1 MKHKMWYDDKD
12 DLLYLEFVS
21 DYLFTDVEPI
31 LNNIKT
37 MLTDKPFRQLII
49 KMSDT
54 YKVENRATR
63 EASNKGMQEAE
74 VTEVAFVGGSAA
86 NRMIARVLLK
96 TGMIKI
102 KGDFF
107 KNYEDAIKWL
117 KSKRA

>member
-1 MKHKMWYDDKD
+1 MRHKIWYDEKD
-12 DLLYLEFVS
+12 ELLYLEFLD
-21 DYLFTDVEPI
+21 DYLRTDVEPI
-31 LNNIKT
+31 LDRLNK
-37 MLTDKPFRQLII
+37 MLEGKPYRQVII

-54 YKVENRATR
+54 HKVENRATR
-63 EASNKGMQEAE
+63 EASNIGMQNSN

-96 TGMIKI
+96 TGIVKL

-117 KSKRA
+117 KSKR

>member
-1 MKHKMWYDDKD
+1 MWYDDKD
-12 DLLYLEFVS
+12 DILYLEFVS
-21 DYLFTDVEPI
+21 DYLYTDVEPI
-31 LNNIKT
+31 LSNINT
-37 MLTDKPFRQLII
+37 MLEDKPYRQVII

-54 YKVENRATR
+54 HKVENRATR
-63 EASNKGMQEAE
+63 EASNKGMQDAK

-96 TGMIKI
+96 TGVVKL

>member
-1 MKHKMWYDDKD
+1 MKHKLWYDDKD
-12 DLLYLEFVS
+12 NILYLEFLS
-21 DYLFTDVEPI
+21 DYLFSDVEPI
-31 LNNIKT
+31 LSTINS
-37 MLTDKPFRQLII
+37 MLEGKPYRQIII

-54 YKVENRATR
+54 HKVENRATR
-63 EASNKGMQEAE
+63 EASNKGMQDAN

-96 TGMIKI
+96 TGVLKI

-107 KNYEDAIKWL
+107 KNYEEAIEWL